1 LARSLRLQQ
10 LFCLFAHAIVL
21 FEELFLVAVAGLAQC
36 FGFGLV
42 HELQQFEQALRM
54 LGRGFVFGPQHGRRE
69 HLLGLAVEIG
79 SVVLEFGEI
88 LLDFG

>member
-1 LARSLRLQQ
+1 M
-10 LFCLFAHAIVL
+10 
-21 FEELFLVAVAGLAQC
+21 
-36 FGFGLV
+36 